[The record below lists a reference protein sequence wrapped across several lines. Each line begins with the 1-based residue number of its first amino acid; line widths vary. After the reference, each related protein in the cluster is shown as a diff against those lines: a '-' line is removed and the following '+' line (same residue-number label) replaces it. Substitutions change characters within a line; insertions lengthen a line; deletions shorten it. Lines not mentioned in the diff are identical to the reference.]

1 MPFLL
6 IFTQAINKA
15 GDYESEEYLQKKNPS
30 QITHF
35 FFLKNVRRGQWNDK
49 KSKVSRHF
57 FFFLKS
63 DTSYN
68 DNNTYHNYNDKCN
81 SQMHPSS
88 VCKHRKTMQ
97 K

>member
-6 IFTQAINKA
+6 IFSQASAISKA
-15 GDYESEEYLQKKNPS
+15 GDYESKEYLQNKKKTS
-30 QITHF
+30 QMKHF
-35 FFLKNVRRGQWNDK
+35 YLKNVRLDK
-49 KSKVSRHF
+49 KGMTKKVVF
-57 FFFLKS
+57 VS

-68 DNNTYHNYNDKCN
+68 DNNTHHNFNDKCN
-81 SQMHPSS
+81 GQMHPSS